1 MGTLRITGIIEL
13 DQFWPV
19 SDSDADTTKI
29 KLTVGDNS
37 FEYRENGETN
47 FKVTKVFKD
56 AVSRGQGTRAVIKTS
71 KKTGDQTITVR
82 LQGVDAPELH
92 YRAAPLKTSP
102 EITPEKRAAFNE
114 LNKERR
120 QCFAESATVA
130 LFKHLQQFSKGS
142 NMVQA
147 NFESTVDKPFEVVD
161 TYGRFIGNIFVND
174 DKNITLWLVENGWCS
189 PAFYTSMSKEEIEA
203 FLAVWKKG
211 KKLKGRTSKSIIKD
225 AGKFDETL
233 LYRKPGTVTDFK
245 TGDDKG
251 KTIMPKIYRRQ
262 VAWTVSKKTKI
273 ISAGTSFKTQLKK
286 APDQLILLNDFLSDG
301 LTASTVHALHDFI
314 SDENKILKKPEE
326 FIFQEKP
333 GTLVNAKGKKITEW
347 N

>member
-19 SDSDADTTKI
+19 RDSDADTTKI

-37 FEYRENGETN
+37 FEYKEDGATS
-47 FKVTKVFKD
+47 FKKTTVFKD
-56 AVSRGQGTRAVIKTS
+56 AISRGQGSRPVIKTS
-71 KKTGDQTITVR
+71 KKTGEQTITVR

-92 YRAAPLKTSP
+92 YKAAALKTSP
-102 EITPEKRAAFNE
+102 EITPAKRAKFNE
-114 LNKERR
+114 LNEERR

-130 LFKHLQQFSKGS
+130 LFKHLQQFSADQ
-142 NMVQA
+142 VIVEA
-147 NFESTVDKPFEVVD
+147 IFESTVDKPFEVVD
-161 TYGRFIGNIFVND
+161 TYGRFIGNIFVNN
-174 DKNITLWLVENGWCS
+174 DKDVNLWLVENGWCS

-203 FLAVWKKG
+203 FLTAWKKG
-211 KKLKGRTSKSIIKD
+211 KKIKGRTSKSLIKD
-225 AGKFDETL
+225 ASKFDENL
-233 LYRKPGTVTDFK
+233 LYRRPGTVEDFK
-245 TGDDKG
+245 IGDDKG

-262 VAWTVSKKTKI
+262 VSWIVSKKAKV

-286 APDQLILLNDFLSDG
+286 SPDQLVLLNDFLSDG

-326 FIFQEKP
+326 LIFQEKP
-333 GTLVNAKGKKITEW
+333 GTLVNASGKKIVEW